1 MKQLLHE
8 IWNKFLF
15 VFLHIPKFRGS
26 LSIALA
32 WNWARFGDS
41 LLPLNQLH
49 KFNFRTHKIFGSF
62 ASWVYAG
69 LSSGEL
75 RQLGSLAC
83 FLESFVFWVA
93 LVKREIPR
101 IMKTILIRMMKAVR
115 MTRLRDE
122 GASPEVIGH
131 LTRLRKNSSHERC
144 MTVSRL
150 RR

>member
-1 MKQLLHE
+1 MKFGKNFYSYSCTYQNLGAVFRLPSHE
-8 IWNKFLF
+8 TGPVLATAYYHWISCTNSISEHTK
-15 VFLHIPKFRGS
+15 S
-26 LSIALA
+26 LAV
-32 WNWARFGDS
+32 
-41 LLPLNQLH
+41 LPVEY
-49 KFNFRTHKIFGSF
+49 T
-62 ASWVYAG
+62 AG

-101 IMKTILIRMMKAVR
+101 IMKTILIRMMKVVR

-122 GASPEVIGH
+122 GASPEVLGH